1 VRIEHNQEED
11 GAEEKTTHA
20 NEKYSHVFASGL
32 FSGFDPDNAIGR
44 GHGFHRQQGG
54 QGVEQGIRV
63 MHIQVA

>member
-1 VRIEHNQEED
+1 MKNILMCLLQ
-11 GAEEKTTHA
+11 G
-20 NEKYSHVFASGL
+20 YF
-32 FSGFDPDNAIGR
+32 GFDPDNAIGR